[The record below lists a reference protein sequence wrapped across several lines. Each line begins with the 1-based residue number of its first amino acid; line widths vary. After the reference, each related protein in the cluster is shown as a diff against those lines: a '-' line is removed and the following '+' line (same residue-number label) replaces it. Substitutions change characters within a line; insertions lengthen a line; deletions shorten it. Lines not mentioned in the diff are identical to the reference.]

1 MDSNGLFNIA
11 RYRPTEASEK
21 TESKKNSM
29 LERARQRALKRK
41 LEAEKNAETVSV
53 ADSVDSE
60 KSESSESE
68 SEIEEDKKSEVSEVA
83 SDFQILEDVAALRR
97 KKLRLDLPKWCQEP
111 VIIEDVE
118 PKLKTIKTLLPEQIY
133 SNLKD
138 QVKRLFPVQSCL
150 IKQLVARGPRRD
162 YAVQGRISVSDWK

>member
-1 MDSNGLFNIA
+1 MYHNIFFEKTSIFSSVLKSRMDSNGLFNIA
-11 RYRPTEASEK
+11 RYRPTEAPEK
-21 TESKKNSM
+21 NESKKNSM

-41 LEAEKNAETVSV
+41 LEAEKNAETISV

-60 KSESSESE
+60 KSSSSESE

-111 VIIEDVE
+111 IIIEDVE
-118 PKLKTIKTLLPEQIY
+118 SKLIQKTKSEGFFQY
-133 SNLKD
+133 S
-138 QVKRLFPVQSCL
+138 P
-150 IKQLVARGPRRD
+150 A
-162 YAVQGRISVSDWK
+162 